1 MDGKIHFQLQHSA
14 IMPTYSAEKKLH
26 LHPMSN
32 LITAGEIASF
42 LDGKVE
48 GNVSASFKGISK
60 IDFSE
65 ENSLSFLANEKYQ
78 HHLEGCKASV
88 VLVNETLEAVRPT
101 HITYVRVEDAYL
113 AFCLVLNRYFN
124 PAKKSAGIA
133 PSAVIHPKAVIGEGV
148 YIGPLVVI
156 EAGAVIGN
164 EAIVEARSYIG
175 ENVRLGERSLLHPN
189 VTVYRECSIGSDC
202 IIHSGTVIGS
212 DGFGHAPRKDGT
224 YVKIPQ
230 LGNVIIEEEVE
241 VGSNCT
247 IDRATMGSTIIRK
260 GVRLDNLIQ
269 IAHNV
274 EIDRHTV
281 IAAQTGI
288 AGSTYIGKHCIIAG
302 QVGIVGHISIA
313 DRTQIGAQS
322 GVNHSVKESGTQL
335 TDSPAFALR
344 DAFKSRVLYR
354 KLPELNKRIND
365 LERTIHKPE
374 SKD

>member
-1 MDGKIHFQLQHSA
+1 
-14 IMPTYSAEKKLH
+14 
-26 LHPMSN
+26 MSN

-42 LDGKVE
+42 LNGKVE
-48 GNVSASFKGISK
+48 GNESASFRGISK
-60 IDFSE
+60 IDFSD

-78 HHLEGCKASV
+78 HHLEACKASV
-88 VLVNETLEAVRPT
+88 VLVNQSLEAKRPD

-133 PSAVIHPKAVIGEGV
+133 PSAIIHPDANIGDNV
-148 YIGPLVVI
+148 YIGPLAVI
-156 EAGAVIGN
+156 EAGAVIGD
-164 EAIVEARSYIG
+164 EAIIEARSYVG
-175 ENVRLGERSLLHPN
+175 ENAKVGNRSLLHPN

-202 IIHSGTVIGS
+202 IIHGGTIVGC

-230 LGNVIIEEEVE
+230 LGNVVIEDDVE
-241 VGSNCT
+241 IGSNCT
-247 IDRATMGSTIIRK
+247 IDRATMGSTVIRK

-302 QVGIVGHISIA
+302 QVGIVGHIRIA

-322 GVNHSVKESGTQL
+322 GVNHTVKESGTQL

-354 KLPELNKRIND
+354 KLPELNQRLND
-365 LERTIHKPE
+365 LERTIHKPN